1 MEEKDNDSSQT
12 GRSSKKTNALN
23 ESLIKF
29 NNVKHKLQNEP
40 KNNCRNCLECIFPC
54 MKQVDTQSRR
64 HVFFSDKIL
73 NQTPYS

>member
-29 NNVKHKLQNEP
+29 NNVKHKLQNEQ
-40 KNNCRNCLECIFPC
+40 KNNCRNCL
-54 MKQVDTQSRR
+54 
-64 HVFFSDKIL
+64 
-73 NQTPYS
+73 